1 MTAHDPLDPRAHDP
15 LGAVGAPGPG
25 DAGPLGTTGAGGPR
39 EARRPPSPHPAP
51 RPLSRRSLL
60 GGAGTL
66 ALASALAA
74 CGGGGDPLARDG
86 ASAAGAAGAIV
97 VGSQQYY
104 SNEIIAELYAQA
116 IEHAGL
122 TVTRQYQIGQREIY
136 LPELESGAISVLPE
150 YGGNLLQYYAK
161 DTGATDTDSILKALA
176 SALPAGLTV
185 LDAAAATDQDSY
197 AVTGD
202 SAQKNGLASI
212 SDLAGLGRTVKV
224 AANSEFATRPY
235 GPEGLKRV
243 YGVDAEVTPVEDSGG
258 PLTVEALTDGQVDVA
273 DIYTSSPAIDDNGL
287 VVLQDPQNLVL
298 PQNVVPLVT
307 RNLDAKAVQAINAVQ
322 AALTADALRALNK
335 RSTGEQLDSATIAK
349 DWLTAQ
355 GLLA

>member
-1 MTAHDPLDPRAHDP
+1 MTPHAPFARRAHGP
-15 LGAVGAPGPG
+15 LGAGGAPDSRG
-25 DAGPLGTTGAGGPR
+25 ATGSRP
-39 EARRPPSPHPAP
+39 ARRPPSPHPTRRSSSP
-51 RPLSRRSLL
+51 HPLSRRSLL

-212 SDLAGLGRTVKV
+212 ADLAKLGRTVKV

>member
-1 MTAHDPLDPRAHDP
+1 M
-15 LGAVGAPGPG
+15 
-25 DAGPLGTTGAGGPR
+25 
-39 EARRPPSPHPAP
+39 
-51 RPLSRRSLL
+51 
-60 GGAGTL
+60 
-66 ALASALAA
+66 
-74 CGGGGDPLARDG
+74 
-86 ASAAGAAGAIV
+86 
-97 VGSQQYY
+97 
-104 SNEIIAELYAQA
+104 
-116 IEHAGL
+116 
-122 TVTRQYQIGQREIY
+122 TRQYQIGQREVY

-161 DTGATDTDSILKALA
+161 DTSATDTDSILKALA
-176 SALPAGLTV
+176 SALPAELTV

-202 SAQKNGLASI
+202 SARKNGLASI

-243 YGVDAEVTPVEDSGG
+243 YGVDAEITPVEDSGG
-258 PLTVEALTDGQVDVA
+258 PLTVEALTKGDVDVA

-287 VVLQDPQNLVL
+287 VVLQDPQHLVL
-298 PQNVVPLVT
+298 PQNVVPLVSDSLNA
-307 RNLDAKAVQAINAVQ
+307 RAVQAINAVQ
-322 AALTADALRALNK
+322 AALTADELRALNK

-349 DWLTAQ
+349 DWLTKQ